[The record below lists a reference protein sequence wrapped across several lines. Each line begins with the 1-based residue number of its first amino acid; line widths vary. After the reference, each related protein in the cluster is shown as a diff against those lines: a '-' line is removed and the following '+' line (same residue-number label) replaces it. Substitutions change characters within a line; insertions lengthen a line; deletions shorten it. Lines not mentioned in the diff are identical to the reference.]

1 MKIVLTSL
9 LGILMTSASLAAYGQ
24 TNPLTTVD
32 LADGTKILADG
43 NGMTVYLFDMDVDA
57 NSTCYDACEKAW
69 PPVLAP
75 KGLAVSEEVG
85 ITVRKDGTQQLTLN
99 GKPIYYYV
107 GDGAQ
112 GDINGDGLGGVWH
125 IITQ

>member
-1 MKIVLTSL
+1 MKIVLMSL

-24 TNPLTTVD
+24 TNPLSTVD
-32 LADGTKILADG
+32 LADGTKILADA
-43 NGMTVYLFDMDVDA
+43 NGMTVYIFDVDEG
-57 NSTCYDACEKAW
+57 SESKCYDACEKAW

-75 KGLAVSEEVG
+75 EGFVANEEVG
-85 ITVRKDGTQQLTLN
+85 ITVRKDGVQQLTHD

-107 GDGAQ
+107 GDGAK

-125 IITQ
+125 IITE